1 MLKILSV
8 PNKSLTKTAEPVL
21 KIDKRV
27 RNLVKDMEKTLQLQD
42 DPPGVGLAASQVGEN
57 IQLFIIKTSLRTPI
71 KAFLNPKILEQ
82 TQNPA
87 LHSNRSKAARK
98 KGKKSSLE
106 GCLSVPRIWSPIH
119 RPSKVLLEYETLEGK
134 RKKEWFSGFAAVV
147 VQHEMDH
154 LQGILFTQ
162 RAVEQNV
169 PIYEEKGDEL
179 KRVEYF

>member
-1 MLKILSV
+1 MLKILNV
-8 PNKSLTKTAEPVL
+8 PNKSLTKTAKPVR
-21 KIDKRV
+21 KIDKKIRS
-27 RNLVKDMEKTLQLQD
+27 LVKDMQETLRLQD

-57 IQLFIIKTSLRTPI
+57 IQLFIIKTSLRAPA
-71 KAFLNPKILEQ
+71 KVFLNPKILEQ
-82 TQNPA
+82 AQNSV
-87 LHSNRSKAARK
+87 LYSDKGKAAKK

-147 VQHEMDH
+147 IQHEMDH
-154 LQGILFTQ
+154 LNGIVFTQ
-162 RAVEQNV
+162 RALEQNV